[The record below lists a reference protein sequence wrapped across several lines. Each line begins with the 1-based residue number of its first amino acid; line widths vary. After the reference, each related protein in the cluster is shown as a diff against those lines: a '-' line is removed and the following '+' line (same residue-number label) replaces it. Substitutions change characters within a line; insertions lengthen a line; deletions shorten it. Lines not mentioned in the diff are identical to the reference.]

1 VFGLSFWEIVV
12 IVILAIVVAGPR
24 QLPEMMRT
32 AGRAIARLRR
42 LLFDMRTQS
51 GIDEILRQEGLAEDI
66 QEFRNLVRGNVMER
80 LTGIEADLAKLD
92 KRPEPATPPTGTVA
106 SGDLAEEQEYPVEGC
121 DSYGA
126 VSEDDPYAQVL
137 EEEQATGDWRPATG
151 DDGEPKAADGGA
163 ASSAPPEP
171 VEVASSKRKEE
182 P

>member
-126 VSEDDPYAQVL
+126 VSEDDPYAELL
-137 EEEQATGDWRPATG
+137 EQETGNGKQETG
-151 DDGEPKAADGGA
+151 SE
-163 ASSAPPEP
+163 PEP
-171 VEVASSKRKEE
+171 EPEPEPAEKGSTKPKEE